1 MRTIKFRG
9 KDIVNGHWIYGDL
22 IQYFLTNEFFIQA
35 TDIENK
41 SYKKIQVDENTI
53 GENTTFK
60 DNNKIEIYE
69 GNIVEIAIPSYY
81 GINKPIIK
89 RNLINYSE
97 SKGSFVV
104 SNWGN
109 NPHNVSLDSFAP
121 QVIIKIIGNLH
132 DNPTDLTEV

>member
-9 KDIVNGHWIYGDL
+9 KDIVDGHWIYGDL
-22 IQYFLTNEFFIQA
+22 IQHSLTNEFFIQA

-69 GNIVEIAIPSYY
+69 GYIVEITIPSYY

-121 QVIIKIIGNLH
+121 QVTIKIIGNLH
-132 DNPTDLTEV
+132 DNPTALTEV